1 MAQFESQSLSVECA
15 GEVLWLHP
23 SRVIYWPS
31 QRTLLAAD
39 IHVGK
44 EHLFGRQGIAM
55 PGGISE
61 ASLNT
66 LFQLTKLANAEKLF
80 ILGDFMH
87 ALPSHG
93 ESWLKQLGHLIDLN
107 KHLQIS
113 IVAGNHDRSAAR
125 VRIDQRIR
133 WYDQSTPE
141 GPFVL
146 QHEPG
151 EDPRGYVLCGHLHP
165 AWRISASRRASVR
178 TPAFWFRRHCAV
190 LPAFGEFTGGMI
202 VKPDPDID
210 RLFMAAPD
218 KVIEV
223 PVSAGKRRS

>member
-1 MAQFESQSLSVECA
+1 
-15 GEVLWLHP
+15 
-23 SRVIYWPS
+23 
-31 QRTLLAAD
+31 
-39 IHVGK
+39 
-44 EHLFGRQGIAM
+44 M

-66 LFQLTKLANAEKLF
+66 LFELANLANAEKLI

-87 ALPSHG
+87 AIPAHD
-93 ESWLKQLGHLIDLN
+93 ETWLRQLEKLINSN
-107 KHLQIS
+107 KRLQIS

-125 VRIDQRIR
+125 LRIDQRIR
-133 WYDQSTPE
+133 WHDKSMLA

-165 AWRISASRRASVR
+165 AWRISASRRASIR

-223 PVSAGKRRS
+223 PVLAGKRHR